1 MTLTVETFGGQVNT
15 FQSQNQYFE
24 QTASQ
29 LAEKVTFVG
38 YCIAFLALK
47 YKFKET
53 IGNRQG
59 KKPVIKLNKGSYTL
73 GIGIISETNWM

>member
-24 QTASQ
+24 QTAVQ

-38 YCIAFLALK
+38 YCIAFLALR
-47 YKFKET
+47 YQFKET
-53 IGNRQG
+53 IGNHLE
-59 KKPVIKLNKGSYTL
+59 KKTVIKPNKGSFTQ
-73 GIGIISETNWM
+73 GIGIISVFSWM